1 MDPVATTLRRS
12 AIVDLGSNS
21 VRLVVFESTGRRPVP
36 IFNEKAV
43 LRLGKGLE
51 QTGRLNP
58 DGVAQALDVMARFNA
73 VARSMRADPFE
84 VLATAA
90 ARDASNGPEFIAGL
104 ERRMPGV
111 PIRILSGEQ
120 EAAYAAAGV
129 LAGMPEA
136 DGILADIGGGSL
148 ELVRLDRGRAVRAAT
163 LPLGVLRL
171 ADRARNDV
179 ARAKEIVEADL
190 ARLGWIGDGEGRDL
204 YLVGGAFRALARLH
218 MAETRYPLLIVHHY
232 EIEREEARAFSGSVP
247 SMPRRAIERVHGLRR
262 RADDLPFAAIVL
274 RRLLRA
280 AMPRRVVFSAH
291 GLREGWF
298 AEKVGGD
305 YPQEDP
311 FVGATRDLGL
321 LLGRDPALPDALAE
335 WTAPLFPDETA
346 DERRLREAACDLAD
360 IGSHDHPEYR
370 DEQSFLRV
378 LRQPGAAMQHR
389 ERAFLAVAVAIRY
402 EAEPETPF
410 LQPARSLMD
419 PALLAQADALGF
431 ALRLA
436 AHLSAGTPALLARA
450 RLARDDERLVLTL
463 ARGQGLL
470 GGDSTARRL
479 DRLAASLGLAGVMA
493 VSVE

>member
-148 ELVRLDRGRAVRAAT
+148 ELVRLDRGRAVRATT

-321 LLGRDPALPDALAE
+321 LLGRDPALPDALAGVDRAAVPGRDRRR
-335 WTAPLFPDETA
+335 APPA
-346 DERRLREAACDLAD
+346 RGRLRPRR
-360 IGSHDHPEYR
+360 H
-370 DEQSFLRV
+370 
-378 LRQPGAAMQHR
+378 RQPRPSRIPRRAILPPGAAS
-389 ERAFLAVAVAIRY
+389 
-402 EAEPETPF
+402 
-410 LQPARSLMD
+410 ARRG
-419 PALLAQADALGF
+419 DA
-431 ALRLA
+431 A
-436 AHLSAGTPALLARA
+436 SRA
-450 RLARDDERLVLTL
+450 RLPRR
-463 ARGQGLL
+463 R
-470 GGDSTARRL
+470 GGDPLRGRAGNAVPAAGPVADGPGAAR
-479 DRLAASLGLAGVMA
+479 AGRRARVRTPPRRPSERRHA
-493 VSVE
+493 RAPRPRPPRPRRRSVSC